1 MACVFHTHHKFND
14 SKGTT
19 SMMLTVTTLD
29 LFCSTSSTSSNSNN
43 SNNSRPLPPPNSTR
57 TINNENLDT
66 TNSDAS
72 VTLIQTPPPPPPVSI
87 EPATPVLSVPNVS
100 STATAAATAATAAA
114 AAAAAAAAERD
125 AIEFQIRA
133 TLSSWSFTWNRG
145 DIVGYCDGYTPTAS
159 YVSISAT
166 GQITQRQGKED
177 ITTLFTNIFRKCQ
190 KYQTKLDRLQQQPL
204 ETSTSLSHNGNTN
217 DAATVSK
224 SVAGYMEYSNIQI
237 QMTNDTITNNAVA
250 VVGQYR
256 LEFTPLV
263 YEQGV
268 FTLHVIQNLGIW
280 RIQSEHSSAI
290 GNDQHCDTYITLPK

>member
-1 MACVFHTHHKFND
+1 MTNGGVCVTTRHKFND
-14 SKGTT
+14 SNQTT
-19 SMMLTVTTLD
+19 MILTTLD
-29 LFCSTSSTSSNSNN
+29 LFRCHNSTSSNSNN
-43 SNNSRPLPPPNSTR
+43 SNNSRPFPPPNSTR
-57 TINNENLDT
+57 TINNENHDT

-72 VTLIQTPPPPPPVSI
+72 VMPIHTPPPPPPPPPPVSI

-100 STATAAATAATAAA
+100 SAVSAVSAAA
-114 AAAAAAAAERD
+114 AVSAERD

-177 ITTLFTNIFRKCQ
+177 ITALFTNIFRKCQ
-190 KYQTKLDRLQQQPL
+190 KYQTKLDRLQQQQWV
-204 ETSTSLSHNGNTN
+204 TSTSLSRNGNTN

-237 QMTNDTITNNAVA
+237 QMTNDTCTNNAIA

-290 GNDQHCDTYITLPK
+290 GNDEHGDTYITLPK